1 MALVH
6 NSVTVGTTATL
17 IAEIPVRNPL
27 TAVQI
32 SNSDT
37 SAIFL
42 GDDTL
47 SNTGADKGVRLA
59 SNGNLQIWLN
69 SGDKL
74 YAVSAAGTSANA
86 VGVLFS
92 KVIG

>member
-6 NSVTVGTTATL
+6 NSVTVATTATV
-17 IAEIPVRNPL
+17 IAEIPAGNPR
-27 TAVQI
+27 TCVHI

-37 SAIFL
+37 AAIFV
-42 GDDTL
+42 GDATL
-47 SNTGADKGVRLA
+47 SNSGVDKGVKLA
-59 SNGNLQIWLN
+59 AAGNLELWLN
-69 SGDKL
+69 SGDTL
-74 YAVSAAGTSANA
+74 YAISVAGTSANA

>member
-1 MALVH
+1 MALIH

-17 IAEIPVRNPL
+17 IAEIPVGNPL

-32 SNSDT
+32 SNTDT
-37 SAIFL
+37 VAIFL

-59 SNGNLQIWLN
+59 TNGNLQVWLN